1 MRFYPV
7 FLHLEGRPCVVI
19 GTGAV
24 AEQKVAG
31 LLRAGARV
39 TVIGPDPSPRLAHLA
54 AGGAIQIRRRAY
66 EAADLDGAFLA
77 IVHSDDPAVRH
88 RVWQEAERRRVLIN
102 AVDDMPHCAF
112 IAPAIYEQG
121 DLTVAVST
129 AGKSPALAVRVR
141 NRIADLLGPE
151 YGAFL
156 DLLGDLR
163 AEVTRRVPDASTR
176 TALWYKV
183 VDSDAIFD
191 SVRRGDL
198 TGARAQI
205 ARLVSE
211 AEPPAA
217 IATHGVAPLTSDP
230 VESTP

>member
-1 MRFYPV
+1 MTRFYPV

-19 GTGAV
+19 GSGPV

-31 LLRAGARV
+31 LLRAGASV
-39 TVIGPDPSPRLAHLA
+39 TVISPDPSGPLMDLA
-54 AGGAIQIRRRAY
+54 AGGAIQIRRRQY
-66 EAADLDGAFLA
+66 EPSDLDGAFLA
-77 IVHSDDPAVRH
+77 VVHSDDPEVRG
-88 RVWQEAERRRVLIN
+88 RAWLDAERRRVLIN
-102 AVDDMPHCAF
+102 AVDDMPHCTF

-141 NRIADLLGPE
+141 NRVGEWLGPE
-151 YGAFL
+151 YGALL

-163 AEVTRRVPDASTR
+163 AEVALRVPDASAR
-176 TALWYKV
+176 AALWYRV
-183 VDSDAIFD
+183 VDSEAVFE

-205 ARLVSE
+205 AQLVSQ
-211 AEPPAA
+211 
-217 IATHGVAPLTSDP
+217 
-230 VESTP
+230 VESREDGRARR